1 MNISLHLK
9 QMPHRDAL
17 IPAAAAN
24 FNYWGFGTKLLERM
38 HDISLPSCLMLS
50 LSFVSGELLAC

>member
-9 QMPHRDAL
+9 QMPHRVAL

-24 FNYWGFGTKLLERM
+24 FNYWGFGTKPLERM
-38 HDISLPSCLMLS
+38 QDISLPS
-50 LSFVSGELLAC
+50 